1 MDGREINQE
10 TVINELIEMLGDKNS
25 QVVTEAINSLI
36 LFGEA
41 CIPCLIKALS
51 GKRAVKNGVLT
62 ILERLEVRHVDFFN
76 IIKEEIDHAYTNLLD
91 IDVLEQMEK
100 NDAVDLL
107 IQHLTET
114 NNEVIETLFKILKIL
129 DTEGKLR
136 IIEKGLKTKD
146 KNQLAMALE
155 TLESFVNPKLVGH
168 LIPLLDDIP
177 NYERINIAT
186 KRLNLKSDDQAN
198 MLKRLLEKGSRTTR
212 LCTLYLVG
220 NLKRDERLVEIIS
233 AFIDS
238 EDKTIKETASL
249 ALENIQGKG
258 NQKGGSSMLSTMDKI
273 LFLKKVPIFSD
284 LKVRELTAIS
294 SITEE
299 KEIKADQ
306 VIFKEGDEGD
316 SMCVVITGGVSVI
329 KNYDKPGA
337 TVLANISEG
346 DYFGEM
352 ALFEAAPRSATVKT
366 DSDTKLLDL
375 GKLEFEEIMQE
386 YPSISINICKVLS
399 HRLRTSSD
407 KMADCRSEVHRSG
420 ESRKHPRFHTELKAR
435 IDHESA
441 SADVL
446 LDNISLGGAFVKSEK
461 TLSPDTK
468 VTISIDT
475 EEKRGVLSLE
485 GTVLRS
491 ISSDVK
497 GMSIQFSETTPEIES
512 FIKRFLNNEDENG
525 EK

>member
-1 MDGREINQE
+1 MEGREINQE
-10 TVINELIEMLGDKNS
+10 TVINRLIEMLDDQNK
-25 QVVTEAINSLI
+25 QVVAEAINSLT
-36 LFGEA
+36 LFGET
-41 CIPCLIKALS
+41 CIPFLIKALS
-51 GKRAVKNGVLT
+51 GKRTIKNGVLE
-62 ILERLEVRHVDFFN
+62 ILERLEVRDVDFFN

-91 IDVLEQMEK
+91 IDVLGQMEK
-100 NDAVDLL
+100 NDAVELL

-114 NNEVIETLFKILKIL
+114 NNEIVETLFKILKIL
-129 DTEGKLR
+129 DREGKLK
-136 IIEKGLKTKD
+136 IVEKGLKTKD
-146 KNQLAMALE
+146 KNQLAMAIE
-155 TLESFVNPKLVGH
+155 TLESFVNPKFVGN
-168 LIPLLDDIP
+168 LIPLIDEIP
-177 NYERINIAT
+177 NHERINIAK
-186 KRLNLKSDDQAN
+186 KRLNLKSDDQVN

-212 LCTLYLVG
+212 LCALYLIG
-220 NLKRDERLVEIIS
+220 NLAKDEQYVDIIKG
-233 AFIDS
+233 FLDS
-238 EDKTIKETASL
+238 QDKIIKETASL
-249 ALENIQGKG
+249 AFEKIKGKSG
-258 NQKGGSSMLSTMDKI
+258 QTGGSAMLSTMDKI

-294 SITEE
+294 SIAEE
-299 KEIKADQ
+299 KEIKTDQ

-316 SMCVVITGGVSVI
+316 SMCVVIAGGVSVI

-337 TVLANISEG
+337 TILANISEG

-435 IDHESA
+435 IDHESS
-441 SADVL
+441 SADTL

-497 GMSIQFSETTPEIES
+497 GMSIQFSETTPEVES
-512 FIKRFLNNEDENG
+512 FIKRFLTNEDENE